1 MSAKEDLIRNVR
13 GWIEID
19 NEIKAGQ
26 KRLKELRQEK
36 KQVTSVLVEVMKQ
49 NEIDCFDIND
59 GKLVYKQNKQKAP
72 LSKKHLLQ
80 SLSKYFP
87 GNNDQVENI
96 CSFIMNSRE
105 EKIKESIERKK

>member
-36 KQVTSVLVEVMKQ
+36 KQVTRKMIKLMRKTFMELQ
-49 NEIDCFDIND
+49 NCFL
-59 GKLVYKQNKQKAP
+59 KR
-72 LSKKHLLQ
+72 
-80 SLSKYFP
+80 FW
-87 GNNDQVENI
+87 
-96 CSFIMNSRE
+96 
-105 EKIKESIERKK
+105 KIETIH

>member
-80 SLSKYFP
+80 SLSRYFP
-87 GNNDQVENI
+87 GKDNEVENI